1 MKRFLTIVI
10 AVVIT
15 LSAMSTFA
23 ENAKTL
29 KIGTDAEPIGFDP
42 HTTPA
47 HASIRIMNQMYETLV
62 ELDDDLNVIPE
73 LAVSWEQPDDLTYIF
88 KLREGVKFHSGRE
101 LKAADVKYSFE
112 RILNPDLGALGS
124 TPSYAGNI
132 DKVEVIDEYTVKIT
146 LSKIT
151 APFLASMSSIYCAIV
166 DSDMVEKNGDLLRAD
181 GGTGPYTLGEWVP
194 DNHVTVNRFEDYWL
208 DGYNFDN
215 IEFYVIS
222 DSSARMSA
230 LRTGE
235 VDIIIGDSAM
245 LSIAEAAPNVDVHK
259 IRTRDYITICLNLN
273 MPEFSDVRVRQAI
286 SLALDRQEI
295 IDLACDGQAE
305 VSGFAPAS
313 MGHWAVD
320 VNEHPLYKQD
330 IEKAKELMKEAGF
343 ENGFSVTCTVG
354 LNDHIRNSGTVI
366 QQQLAQIGI
375 DVTVQNKE
383 NAQYVDDWKN
393 HDFEMMICQNGAGSD
408 PNRAVAFFFGTGANA
423 NIAEYSNARV
433 DELCELG
440 AGTTDVD
447 KRREYYTEAI
457 NIILDEC
464 PNVTFASPYNYY
476 YASSS
481 LKGYSPT
488 LNRPLDVRNVTKE

>member
-1 MKRFLTIVI
+1 
-10 AVVIT
+10 
-15 LSAMSTFA
+15 
-23 ENAKTL
+23 
-29 KIGTDAEPIGFDP
+29 
-42 HTTPA
+42 
-47 HASIRIMNQMYETLV
+47 
-62 ELDDDLNVIPE
+62 
-73 LAVSWEQPDDLTYIF
+73 
-88 KLREGVKFHSGRE
+88 
-101 LKAADVKYSFE
+101 
-112 RILNPDLGALGS
+112 
-124 TPSYAGNI
+124 
-132 DKVEVIDEYTVKIT
+132 
-146 LSKIT
+146 
-151 APFLASMSSIYCAIV
+151 
-166 DSDMVEKNGDLLRAD
+166 
-181 GGTGPYTLGEWVP
+181 VP

>member
-1 MKRFLTIVI
+1 M
-10 AVVIT
+10 
-15 LSAMSTFA
+15 
-23 ENAKTL
+23 
-29 KIGTDAEPIGFDP
+29 
-42 HTTPA
+42 
-47 HASIRIMNQMYETLV
+47 V

-132 DKVEVIDEYTVKIT
+132 DKVEVIDDYTVKIT

-151 APFLASMSSIYCAIV
+151 APFLASMSSIYCSIV
-166 DSDMVEKNGDLLRAD
+166 DSEAVEANGDLLRAD

-194 DNHVTVNRFEDYWL
+194 DNRVTVNRFEDYWL
-208 DGYNFDN
+208 DGYNFEN

-320 VNEHPLYKQD
+320 VNEHPYKQD
-330 IEKAKELMKEAGF
+330 IEKAKAMKEAGF
-343 ENGFSVTCTVG
+343 ENG
-354 LNDHIRNSGTVI
+354 
-366 QQQLAQIGI
+366 LA
-375 DVTVQNKE
+375 
-383 NAQYVDDWKN
+383 
-393 HDFEMMICQNGAGSD
+393 
-408 PNRAVAFFFGTGANA
+408 
-423 NIAEYSNARV
+423 
-433 DELCELG
+433 
-440 AGTTDVD
+440 
-447 KRREYYTEAI
+447 
-457 NIILDEC
+457 
-464 PNVTFASPYNYY
+464 
-476 YASSS
+476 
-481 LKGYSPT
+481 
-488 LNRPLDVRNVTKE
+488 